1 MATHRDGIVQ
11 HHPFTEYWPLLSGE
25 NFEKFKAD
33 IAANGLR
40 MPILTYQDQILDGR
54 NRERACEETGVPAR
68 YEDCSAKSDEEA
80 LMLVVSLNEH
90 RRHLSD
96 DERLFAASRLAQ
108 MQHGGDRKSIKL
120 PKESLIQAKVITL
133 EKAAKLMD
141 VSFGSATRA
150 RTILKHGTKEDEQ
163 DVLSGKVSLSKKD
176 EEIRKRVRLPKSDV
190 QRRDKNGVPVW
201 GKHNRPVIIPSKKTL
216 AERRKPQPMLTI
228 PLRDVTE
235 RLGPIIKTLK
245 QQSRCSM
252 ATVSF
257 SILTALAGQLE
268 HLVEDWTGGGTELE
282 RTPNSANSTALDE
295 RKAL

>member
-1 MATHRDGIVQ
+1 MQ

-25 NFEKFKAD
+25 NFAKFKAD
-33 IAANGLR
+33 ISANGLR
-40 MPILTYQDQILDGR
+40 MPILIYQDQILDGR

-96 DERLFAASRLAQ
+96 DERLFAAARLANLPR
-108 MQHGGDRKSIKL
+108 GGDRTSKL
-120 PKESLIQAKVITL
+120 SKESLLSSKVITL

-141 VSFGSATRA
+141 VTFGSATRA

-163 DVLSGKVSLSKKD
+163 DVLSGKVSLTKKED
-176 EEIRKRVRLPKSDV
+176 QVRKRVGVVPRPPKSDA
-190 QRRDKNGVPVW
+190 QRRTKDGVPVW
-201 GKHNRPVIIPSKKTL
+201 GKHHRPVIIPSKTTL
-216 AERRKPQPMLTI
+216 AERKKPQPMLTI

-245 QQSRCSM
+245 QQSKCSM

-257 SILTALAGQLE
+257 STLTVLTGQLE
-268 HLVEDWTGGGTELE
+268 HLVEEWTSGGTGFE

>member
-1 MATHRDGIVQ
+1 MQ

-33 IAANGLR
+33 ISANGLR
-40 MPILTYQDQILDGR
+40 MPILTYQDQVLDGR

-96 DERLFAASRLAQ
+96 DERLFAAARLAQ
-108 MQHGGDRKSIKL
+108 LVHSHGGDRKTIKFS
-120 PKESLIQAKVITL
+120 KENLIPEKVVTL
-133 EKAAKLMD
+133 DKAAKLME
-141 VSFGSATRA
+141 VSLGSATRA

-163 DVLSGKVSLSKKD
+163 DVLSGKVSLTKKD
-176 EEIRKRVRLPKSDV
+176 EEIRKRVRLPKSGV

-216 AERRKPQPMLTI
+216 AERKKPQPMLTI

-257 SILTALAGQLE
+257 STLTVLTGQLE
-268 HLVEDWTGGGTELE
+268 HLVEEWTGGGTGLE

>member
-1 MATHRDGIVQ
+1 
-11 HHPFTEYWPLLSGE
+11 
-25 NFEKFKAD
+25 
-33 IAANGLR
+33 
-40 MPILTYQDQILDGR
+40 
-54 NRERACEETGVPAR
+54 
-68 YEDCSAKSDEEA
+68 
-80 LMLVVSLNEH
+80 
-90 RRHLSD
+90 
-96 DERLFAASRLAQ
+96 
-108 MQHGGDRKSIKL
+108 
-120 PKESLIQAKVITL
+120 
-133 EKAAKLMD
+133 MD

-163 DVLSGKVSLSKKD
+163 DVLSGKVSLTKK
-176 EEIRKRVRLPKSDV
+176 EEQVRKRVGVFLARQKAMFNVATKD
-190 QRRDKNGVPVW
+190 GVPVW

-216 AERRKPQPMLTI
+216 AERKKPQPMLTI

-257 SILTALAGQLE
+257 STLTVLTGQLE
-268 HLVEDWTGGGTELE
+268 HLVEEWTGGGTGLE

>member
-1 MATHRDGIVQ
+1 MQ

-25 NFEKFKAD
+25 NFERFKAD

-40 MPILTYQDQILDGR
+40 MPILTYQDQVLDGR

-68 YEDCSAKSDEEA
+68 YEDCGARSDEEA

-90 RRHLSD
+90 RRHLSEE
-96 DERLFAASRLAQ
+96 ERLFAAARLAQ
-108 MQHGGDRKSIKL
+108 LVHSHGGDRKTIKFS
-120 PKESLIQAKVITL
+120 KENLIPEKVVTL
-133 EKAAKLMD
+133 DKAANLME
-141 VSFGSATRA
+141 VSLGSATRA

-163 DVLSGKVSLSKKD
+163 DVISGKVSLTKKD
-176 EEIRKRVRLPKSDV
+176 EQVRERIRVVQRLPKNDA

-216 AERRKPQPMLTI
+216 AERKKPQPMLTI
-228 PLRDVTE
+228 PLQDVTE

-282 RTPNSANSTALDE
+282 RTPNSANSSALNE